1 MSGLLRSKP
10 AKDRSFTEIRYVT
23 ESNFMNSK
31 INNRSKVVPEN
42 LKLNGTTPSGLP
54 RLFVCNVCTKAFSRQ
69 EHLKRHERSHTN
81 ERPYECGLCD
91 KNFTRRD
98 LLLRHTLKFHNGEM
112 DENFL
117 KVRCASRSRKKN
129 VSTRS
134 RKHKYIGSNSKSE
147 NRRISNTSTQ
157 RDNCAFITRYRRHS
171 TDALFGIPASN
182 NKSNINNNSDYYERN
197 GPIGGQRTN
206 SVFTVNN
213 TITTLSS
220 LLSSKSSI
228 SPRSHNY
235 VSSFTPTSLTTIS
248 DLNNNNN
255 STTMEFE
262 KSKNCENKFRKKN
275 LFYLDRSPSNNVQL
289 NVNDNL
295 ESFYLLPR
303 KSTSF
308 SPHSVENYALP
319 LYYSKES
326 PNLDKTQ
333 FLTTKDLGIIFDL
346 GDIDNI
352 IHYDSANCQNV
363 SNFSFIGNA
372 SGGSESNL
380 SEQYSFELDQESEFI
395 PVDFNLDDLES
406 LSIEHFDLDDIMD
419 DNLNCCLQGNGTEC
433 CSLFPNNVSSMLLK
447 PLEFGNLSVTETFV
461 SMGQGLDC
469 SDIQKSTFES
479 LFANTVSHKSA
490 CIPPSCRNQVNGCPN
505 EALDLHVD
513 NKSSANKKMSGL
525 QFSTSAKIEIPSLFN
540 HIQNYYHP
548 KMSDNATS
556 NRNIGSGIMDNNNN
570 KNKKKDTLK
579 VKLFNDR

>member
-134 RKHKYIGSNSKSE
+134 RKNKYVGSNS
-147 NRRISNTSTQ
+147 
-157 RDNCAFITRYRRHS
+157 
-171 TDALFGIPASN
+171 
-182 NKSNINNNSDYYERN
+182 KSNINNNSDYYERN

-213 TITTLSS
+213 TVTTLSS
-220 LLSSKSSI
+220 LPSSKSSM

-262 KSKNCENKFRKKN
+262 KSKNCENKFIKKN
-275 LFYLDRSPSNNVQL
+275 LFYLERSPSNNIQL

-363 SNFSFIGNA
+363 SNFSFIENA

-380 SEQYSFELDQESEFI
+380 SEQYSFELDKESEFI

-513 NKSSANKKMSGL
+513 NKSSAKKKMSGL

-556 NRNIGSGIMDNNNN
+556 NRNLGSGIMDNNNN

>member
-1 MSGLLRSKP
+1 ML
-10 AKDRSFTEIRYVT
+10 EV
-23 ESNFMNSK
+23 
-31 INNRSKVVPEN
+31 
-42 LKLNGTTPSGLP
+42 
-54 RLFVCNVCTKAFSRQ
+54 
-69 EHLKRHERSHTN
+69 
-81 ERPYECGLCD
+81 
-91 KNFTRRD
+91 
-98 LLLRHTLKFHNGEM
+98 TLKVN
-112 DENFL
+112 
-117 KVRCASRSRKKN
+117 
-129 VSTRS
+129 
-134 RKHKYIGSNSKSE
+134 
-147 NRRISNTSTQ
+147 
-157 RDNCAFITRYRRHS
+157 
-171 TDALFGIPASN
+171 
-182 NKSNINNNSDYYERN
+182 NNNSDYYERN

-213 TITTLSS
+213 TVTTLSS
-220 LLSSKSSI
+220 LPSSKSSM

-235 VSSFTPTSLTTIS
+235 VGSFTPTSLTTIS

-275 LFYLDRSPSNNVQL
+275 LFYLERSPSNNIQL

-308 SPHSVENYALP
+308 SPHSAENYALP

-363 SNFSFIGNA
+363 SNFSFIENA

-513 NKSSANKKMSGL
+513 NKSSVNKKMSGL

-556 NRNIGSGIMDNNNN
+556 NRNLGSGIMDNNNN

>member
-134 RKHKYIGSNSKSE
+134 RKNKYVGSNS
-147 NRRISNTSTQ
+147 
-157 RDNCAFITRYRRHS
+157 
-171 TDALFGIPASN
+171 
-182 NKSNINNNSDYYERN
+182 KSNINNNSDYYERN

-213 TITTLSS
+213 TVTTLSS
-220 LLSSKSSI
+220 LPSSKSSM

-235 VSSFTPTSLTTIS
+235 VGSFTPTSLTTIS

-262 KSKNCENKFRKKN
+262 KSKNCENKFIKKN
-275 LFYLDRSPSNNVQL
+275 LFYLERSPSNNIQL

-308 SPHSVENYALP
+308 SPHSAENYALP

-363 SNFSFIGNA
+363 SNFSFIENA

-513 NKSSANKKMSGL
+513 NKSSAKKKMSGL

-556 NRNIGSGIMDNNNN
+556 NRNLGSGIMDNNNN